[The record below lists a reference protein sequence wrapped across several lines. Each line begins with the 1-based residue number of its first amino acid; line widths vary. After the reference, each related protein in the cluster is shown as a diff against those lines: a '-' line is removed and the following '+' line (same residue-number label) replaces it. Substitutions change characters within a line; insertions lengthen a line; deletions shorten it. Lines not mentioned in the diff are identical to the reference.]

1 MTKKISKFIS
11 FKEATHSN
19 YAKENGI
26 SNKPKEE
33 HITNMEL
40 LAEKVFEPLREWVGE
55 PIKVNSMFRS
65 EKLNT
70 ALRGSHTSS
79 HLKGQAMDIT
89 SLGGKS
95 NLEMFY
101 YIVENLDFDQLIW
114 EYGKEPKWLHV
125 SYKSEKENR
134 NQILKILRGSR
145 YMILDKNK
153 ICKNC

>member
-1 MTKKISKFIS
+1 MTKKISNFIS

-19 YAKENGI
+19 YAQENGI
-26 SNKPKEE
+26 SNKPKAE
-33 HITNMEL
+33 HIKNMEV
-40 LAEKVFEPLREWVGE
+40 LAEKVFEPLREWVGY

-65 EKLNT
+65 EELNT
-70 ALRGSHTSS
+70 ALRGSHNSS
-79 HLKGQAMDIT
+79 HLKGQAVDIT
-89 SLGGKS
+89 SLGEKT

-114 EYGKEPKWLHV
+114 EYGEQPKWLHV

>member
-1 MTKKISKFIS
+1 MKKISNHIS

-26 SNKPKEE
+26 SNKPKAE
-33 HITNMEL
+33 HIKNMEL
-40 LAEKVFEPLREWVGE
+40 IAEKVFEPLREWVDS

-65 EKLNT
+65 EELNT
-70 ALRGSHTSS
+70 ALRGSNNSS
-79 HLKGQAMDIT
+79 HLTGNAIDIT
-89 SLGGKS
+89 SIDGKS

-114 EYGKEPKWLHV
+114 EYGTEPRWLHV

-134 NQILKILRGSR
+134 NQILKVLRNSK
-145 YMILDKNK
+145 YYVLDKNNF
-153 ICKNC
+153 CKNC